1 MKTLVRAMALCY
13 LRVYFPKAMTIKNK
27 KKSSDIIRIN
37 QDNDEDLSIRL
48 TALNGEKENL
58 YSYLLSTSQIDVLVK
73 VEFIEHNQKTFD
85 NISFWAY
92 HVIIKNNSDEALTL
106 RHRHWKIIDSNGNL
120 QEVDG
125 EGVVGKQPRIEP
137 LTSFRYSSGVHLFT
151 NSGIMSGN
159 YLMQKDNGKL
169 IEIAIPTFSLD
180 DPNHSKII
188 N

>member
-1 MKTLVRAMALCY
+1 MKIPVRMMEQCY
-13 LRVYFPKAMTIKNK
+13 LRVYFLKEMTIKNK
-27 KKSSDIIRIN
+27 KKSLDIIRIN
-37 QDNDEDLSIRL
+37 QDNDEDLSIKL

-58 YSYLLSTSQIDVLVK
+58 YSYFLSTNQVDVLVK
-73 VEFIEHNQKTFD
+73 VEFIDHNQKTFD

-92 HVIIKNNSDEALTL
+92 HIIIKNNSDEALTL
-106 RHRHWKIIDSNGNL
+106 RHRHWKIIDSSGNL

-137 LTSFRYSSGVHLFT
+137 SASFRYSSGVHLFT

-159 YLMQKDNGKL
+159 YLMQKDSGKL
-169 IEIAIPTFSLD
+169 IEVAIPTFSLD